1 MDVEV
6 PTFEPIAILGV
17 RRSQEKRQLL
27 RQVLVQWKGQTKEEP
42 TWINVMDFQ
51 NQFPQFNL
59 EDKVV
64 CQEAG
69 NVMDQTIRKGWVDW
83 KPDSWKVYFRKGK
96 SPEGE

>member
-1 MDVEV
+1 
-6 PTFEPIAILGV
+6 
-17 RRSQEKRQLL
+17 
-27 RQVLVQWKGQTKEEP
+27 
-42 TWINVMDFQ
+42 MDFQ